1 MLVFFFSCRKYLGGT
16 WGLSRESSVIVNLMR
31 IVGTTPGSQG
41 EGTGMCMRE
50 KWWLHVIVSG
60 GSRGHWIWVSMGMY
74 YLAITLKMT
83 E

>member
-1 MLVFFFSCRKYLGGT
+1 
-16 WGLSRESSVIVNLMR
+16 MR